1 MKFIKILVGIV
12 EKLFKKSGGTPSDSP
27 IEEGEEQVDVPVEE
41 VEIEPKLTV
50 SDEEPTGGEDRDV
63 WVKVKDGG
71 E

>member
-1 MKFIKILVGIV
+1 MKFIEILIGII
-12 EKLFKKSGGTPSDSP
+12 EKLFKKSEGKPSDSP

-50 SDEEPTGGEDRDV
+50 SDKEPTGGEDRDV
-63 WVKVKDGG
+63 WVKVKNGG